1 MNPKVIKV
9 RPIGKSILYLKF
21 NTGESGFFDISP
33 YWGSSFFK
41 ELQDIN
47 YFRRVKVWNGT
58 VQWPHEQD
66 FAPETLYLELN
77 QKIFAP
83 SK

>member
-1 MNPKVIKV
+1 MKEKVIKV

-21 NTGESGFFDISP
+21 NSGESGLFDVSP
-33 YWGSSFFK
+33 YWNSSFFK

-58 VQWPHEQD
+58 IQWPHEQD
-66 FAPETLYLELN
+66 FAPETLYIESRKKLVS
-77 QKIFAP
+77 IR
-83 SK
+83 

>member
-9 RPIGKSILYLKF
+9 RSIGKSILYLKF

-33 YWGSSFFK
+33 YWGSGFFK